1 MSANWV
7 VPQEDREQYEEIFE
21 LADSDF
27 DGMVGG
33 GEVKDI
39 FINSGLPQ
47 NVLAHI
53 W

>member
-1 MSANWV
+1 MNWV
-7 VPQEDREQYEEIFE
+7 VPQDDREQYEEIFE

-47 NVLAHI
+47 SVLAQI